1 MDVEINGKRFENFSR
16 SGNSIDLDGMTVNLK
31 GTFEAKPKEDGKDY
45 EPVTFNTTTDS
56 DKIIEAIRSF
66 VDDYNEM
73 ATEIKN
79 AYSTMPAQKSNG
91 ARYEPLTAEQ
101 EDSYSESELKAYNE
115 KAKQGILFGDSNM
128 SSMYSK
134 LLSAITPGGENGQTL
149 REIGIKT
156 SYNDGMTT
164 LTLDEDALRNA
175 LESDPDKVRNA
186 FTKTT
191 EGGSSSDG
199 LMQTMKNTLDTYVK
213 TTGEPKGV
221 LITHAGSTKAY
232 TSLNQNSLK
241 TQMDNIDNQIDR
253 WQDKMA
259 SQIDRYTTKFSRLEQ
274 LIAQMN
280 SQASS
285 MAGLMGGSTGY

>member
-1 MDVEINGKRFENFSR
+1 
-16 SGNSIDLDGMTVNLK
+16 
-31 GTFEAKPKEDGKDY
+31 
-45 EPVTFNTTTDS
+45 
-56 DKIIEAIRSF
+56 
-66 VDDYNEM
+66 
-73 ATEIKN
+73 
-79 AYSTMPAQKSNG
+79 
-91 ARYEPLTAEQ
+91 
-101 EDSYSESELKAYNE
+101 
-115 KAKQGILFGDSNM
+115 M

>member
-1 MDVEINGKRFENFSR
+1 MKRLLAAFAAALMLLSACSAPPPEPEPEPEGTGLTR
-16 SGNSIDLDGMTVNLK
+16 EDGMTVNLK

-134 LLSAITPGGENGQTL
+134 LLSAITPGGENGQIEAGGKIDYVVSNGPEPRQQRYVASIDTTYDL
-149 REIGIKT
+149 SNLIGPGAGSASVTVMIRLHQVDA
-156 SYNDGMTT
+156 DGSSVYRT
-164 LTLDEDALRNA
+164 LTEAKTITGATLLPVNYTSIESMNGSDQGEVEVVDA
-175 LESDPDKVRNA
+175 E
-186 FTKTT
+186 
-191 EGGSSSDG
+191 
-199 LMQTMKNTLDTYVK
+199 
-213 TTGEPKGV
+213 TGAV
-221 LITHAGSTKAY
+221 LKAY
-232 TSLNQNSLK
+232 PLTFFR
-241 TQMDNIDNQIDR
+241 MD
-253 WQDKMA
+253 
-259 SQIDRYTTKFSRLEQ
+259 
-274 LIAQMN
+274 
-280 SQASS
+280 
-285 MAGLMGGSTGY
+285 